1 MRATW
6 TLCLSRHH
14 FRGADGRIRAR
25 KAQSLGRS
33 WNSCQRFRGRDGV
46 VGKRLAYPFLVLV
59 LSITLTHS
67 TLLRAQASDIL
78 PPRSIEPRPVESGA
92 VESGSAEPAPF
103 EEGAAQPGAIATAL
117 EAANWDVPWLS
128 RILDDQN
135 RGIEVQTIYSADLFT
150 NTRGGLTTR
159 NATRYQG
166 LLDVGVTVPL
176 DQVHTA
182 APGKLFLLL
191 QSTHGEGLSRNIVG
205 DSLILSDIDSSH
217 NVTQVGEYWWEL
229 PLLDETLT
237 FRIGKQDVNSEFIYI
252 DSAEHFIQSSFELT
266 PSSTLP
272 TFPQQSMA
280 AVCLLQINSALQLKL
295 GAWDALAPP
304 GGWGISGNDTVFLA
318 SEVEYDYV
326 LNHNLHGTIGLSA
339 GYQTPGSFNEQP
351 VDAVHGYAVQWEQL
365 LLAESLSD
373 GTNPQGLAAFAAYYP
388 RFFGSQ
394 RLKES
399 IGDSATAGLVYKGP
413 ISGRDHDVAGV
424 GVSWAELFQGGS
436 NQETACELFYRAE
449 LAPHVFLQPDF
460 QYIVTPS
467 GIHPDA
473 FVLGLRFQLAL

>member
-1 MRATW
+1 VRGTW
-6 TLCLSRHH
+6 RFCLSSLHH
-14 FRGADGRIRAR
+14 RELDGRNRAR
-25 KAQSLGRS
+25 KVQTVGLP
-33 WNSCQRFRGRDGV
+33 WNSCKRFREQDGG
-46 VGKRLAYPFLVLV
+46 VGNRRAFPFLVLV
-59 LSITLTHS
+59 LSIALSHS
-67 TLLRAQASDIL
+67 TLLRAQVSENL
-78 PPRSIEPRPVESGA
+78 SPGSVEPGA
-92 VESGSAEPAPF
+92 VESVSAEPAPV
-103 EEGAAQPGAIATAL
+103 EEGAAQPGALATAL

-128 RILDDQN
+128 RILDDQP
-135 RGIEVQTIYSADLFT
+135 RGIEVQPIYSGDVFT

-166 LLDVGVTVPL
+166 LLDLGVTVPL
-176 DQVHTA
+176 DRLHAA

-205 DSLILSDIDSSH
+205 DSLILSDIDSFH

-229 PLLDETLT
+229 PLLDEALT

-252 DSAEHFIQSSFELT
+252 NTAEHFIQSSFELT

-280 AVCLLQINSALQLKL
+280 AVCLLQINPALQLKL

-326 LNHNLHGTIGLSA
+326 LRQNLWGTVGLSA
-339 GYQTPGSFNEQP
+339 GYQSPGSFNEQP

-365 LLAESLSD
+365 LLSESVSD

-413 ISGRDHDVAGV
+413 ISGRDQDVTGV

-436 NQETACELFYRAE
+436 NQETAYELFYRAE
-449 LAPHVFLQPDF
+449 LAPGVFLQPDF
-460 QYIVTPS
+460 QYIATPS

-473 FVLGLRFQLAL
+473 FVVGLRFQLVL